1 MSWRLGIIGAG
12 PAGIGAAT
20 EAMRQGVEPLLLD
33 QSGRGGGTIRV
44 AHEVRNV
51 PFVPD
56 RVDGPVVAEHLE
68 HFLRRWDVTVRR
80 GHVTRVAPLGDSIEI
95 ATSEG
100 TCHMVELLIVAV
112 GTQALV
118 PQIDRLCSGPEGPGS
133 DVLFPDAA
141 SACARAIPDRAVVIG
156 GSDVA
161 MDQARWL
168 RARGVDVEVL
178 SRGATRAPRWL
189 VQATCSEG
197 VVVRENAKVVRGAEH
212 AGGLRLVVRQGSE
225 ESVVHVNAVVAAI
238 GRQPVRVEGLNEVLA
253 ARPERVRV
261 VGDATGR
268 RARHVMAALG
278 DGCVAAV
285 ELLAKGAE

>member
-20 EAMRQGVEPLLLD
+20 EAMRQGVRSLLLD
-33 QSGRGGGTIRV
+33 RSGRAGGTIRI
-44 AHEVRNV
+44 AHEVRNL

-56 RVDGPVVAEHLE
+56 RVEGPVVADHLE
-68 HFLRRWDVTVRR
+68 DFLRRWDVMVRPGR
-80 GHVTRVAPLGDSIEI
+80 ATRVAPIGDSIEI

-100 TCHMVELLIVAV
+100 TRHTVEALVVAV

-118 PQIDRLCSGPEGPGS
+118 PQIDGLPSGSEDPGG
-133 DVLFPDAA
+133 VLFPDAV
-141 SACARAIPDRAVVIG
+141 SACSLAIPDRAAVIG

-168 RARGVDVEVL
+168 RAKGVGVEVL
-178 SRGATRAPRWL
+178 SRGATRAPPWL
-189 VQATCSEG
+189 VRAACDEG
-197 VVVRENAKVVRGAEH
+197 VVVRENAKVVRGTMH
-212 AGGLRLVVRQGSE
+212 AGGLQLILRQGEE
-225 ESVVHVNAVVAAI
+225 ESVVRVSAVVAAI
-238 GRQPVRVEGLNEVLA
+238 GRKPVMVEGLGEVLA

-285 ELLAKGAE
+285 ELLARGAG